1 MDPECENL
9 LGLANVEV
17 RLQLG
22 RDLAMLPQQVQVW
35 FQNRR
40 QRERKGHAQA
50 QAPSP
55 APASSSSPVQHS
67 SAELMEATDDVKDD
81 TPLSSLS
88 SKHILA
94 AVAPR
99 RGITVSPTTAG
110 KLEAGTGLRTCG
122 ELADAEPHEVAEMKV
137 KSWPHVAELHGA
149 LWRRLRGGGGGGG
162 EGGGGQGGS
171 GGGGSGGG

>member
-1 MDPECENL
+1 M
-9 LGLANVEV
+9 
-17 RLQLG
+17 
-22 RDLAMLPQQVQVW
+22 
-35 FQNRR
+35 
-40 QRERKGHAQA
+40 
-50 QAPSP
+50 
-55 APASSSSPVQHS
+55 
-67 SAELMEATDDVKDD
+67 MEATDDVKDD